1 MTTPS
6 AEVVVTNLH
15 KTFGDQPVLRGLEL
29 TVPAGSLTAILGSS
43 GSGKTT
49 LLRIIAGYERPDLG
63 DVTVDGTVFDDA
75 LVHLRPESRHIG
87 YVSQEGSLFPHLSVA
102 SNVAFGLRRRDRRGP
117 QVGDLLDAVGLSGL
131 AKRYPHQLSGGQQ
144 QRVALARSLAVGSRI
159 VLLDE
164 PFNTL
169 DANLRASVRADV
181 HDILRGAG
189 TTAILVTHDQDEAFL
204 MADLLAVIRGGTIA
218 QLGSPRDL
226 YDNPVDADLAAF
238 VGHANLVDGRASHD
252 AVDTPLGRL
261 PVRSGDQGPLGSRM
275 TVLIRPEQMDI
286 SQGREGLGVP
296 ATVLSA
302 DFHGSDTD
310 VRLAPDSDL
319 LPRQVTARAPGNLRF
334 APGTAVRIS
343 AHGTVCAWPLV
354 EREPGCPIPGAA
366 TEDDPG

>member
-6 AEVVVTNLH
+6 ADVVVTNLH
-15 KTFGDQPVLRGLEL
+15 KAFGDQPVLRGLEL

-49 LLRIIAGYERPDLG
+49 LLRIVAGYERPDLG
-63 DVTVDGTVFDDA
+63 NVVVDGTVFDDA
-75 LVHLRPESRHIG
+75 HVHLRPESRHIG
-87 YVSQEGSLFPHLSVA
+87 YVSQEGSLFPHLNVEA
-102 SNVAFGLRRRDRRGP
+102 NVAFGLRRRDRRGP

-181 HDILRGAG
+181 HDILRRAG

-218 QLGSPRDL
+218 QSGSPKDV
-226 YDNPVDADLAAF
+226 YDDPVDADLATF
-238 VGHANLVDGRASHD
+238 VGHANLLDGMARD
-252 AVDTPLGRL
+252 NAVDTPLGPL
-261 PVRSGDQGPLGSRM
+261 PVRRSDRGLPDGRM
-275 TVLIRPEQMDI
+275 TVLVRPEQMDI
-286 SQGREGLGVP
+286 SPGREGLGAP

-302 DFHGSDTD
+302 DFHGSDTV
-310 VRLAPDSDL
+310 VRVAPDSDL
-319 LPRQVTARAPGNLRF
+319 LPGQMTARALGNLGF
-334 APGTAVRIS
+334 GPGSAVRIS
-343 AHGTVCAWPLV
+343 VHGTVCAWPV
-354 EREPGCPIPGAA
+354 EDRDPSCPIPVAA
-366 TEDDPG
+366 TKDDPD